1 MKLVAD
7 TKSIDL
13 VQIHAEARRASM
25 QIGQMFDYFEDR
37 FKTLLVAC
45 RQSGTEGV
53 DFNAV
58 HNHRIKME
66 LRQEQVAQKMPSAR
80 AAGKPTTATHHRA
93 FRVARAM

>member
-1 MKLVAD
+1 MAACMKLVAD

-45 RQSGTEGV
+45 RQSGCKAKQAGQETDPLTPPFCV
-53 DFNAV
+53 
-58 HNHRIKME
+58 R
-66 LRQEQVAQKMPSAR
+66 LRQ
-80 AAGKPTTATHHRA
+80 
-93 FRVARAM
+93 AMW